1 MKPSR
6 VVRMAEVKLGKPKAI
21 KSAMRRREKRRSERH
36 GLSQKRS
43 GKEIWI
49 CSQPPVIL
57 GSP

>member
-1 MKPSR
+1 
-6 VVRMAEVKLGKPKAI
+6 MAEVKLGKPKAI

-57 GSP
+57 ESP